1 MADHLTD
8 QEQLEA
14 LRRWWKQYGA
24 PLALALVLGVGGWFG
39 WQQWQQARESRAQA
53 ASLVYEEM
61 MSAVAGAPVEELD
74 EDSLQTVRDRA
85 EQLRTDYGDT
95 QYGALAELML
105 ARLAVARGEFDAAA
119 GRLRTVV
126 ARDDDPELALLARLR
141 LVRVLSALEQYD
153 EALAQATPEA
163 PAQLAAEFA
172 EARGDIH
179 YLRGDLDAAREAYQV
194 AVAAAGGGGN
204 GLLAALLRIKLEQLQ
219 PEPAIVED
227 AS

>member
-24 PLALALVLGVGGWFG
+24 SLALALVLGVGGWFG
-39 WQQWQQARESRAQA
+39 WQQWQQAGESRAQA

-61 MSAVAGAPVEELD
+61 MSAVAGEPVEELD
-74 EDSLQTVRDRA
+74 EAALRTVQDRA
-85 EQLRTDYGDT
+85 EALRADYGDT
-95 QYGALAELML
+95 QYGALAGLML
-105 ARLAVARGEFDAAA
+105 ARLAVARGDFDEAAEL
-119 GRLRTVV
+119 LRAV
-126 ARDDDPELALLARLR
+126 AERDDDPELALLARLR
-141 LVRVLSALEQYD
+141 LVRVLSAQEQYD

-194 AVAAAGGGGN
+194 AVDAAGSGGN

-219 PEPAIVED
+219 PEATVED

>member
-1 MADHLTD
+1 MADHPSD

-24 PLALALVLGVGGWFG
+24 ALALALVLGVGGWFG

-85 EQLRTDYGDT
+85 EQLRADYGDT

-105 ARLAVARGEFDAAA
+105 ARLAVARGDFDAAA
-119 GRLRTVV
+119 ARLRAVV
-126 ARDDDPELALLARLR
+126 ERDDDPELALLARLR
-141 LVRVLSALEQYD
+141 LVRVLSAQEQYD

-194 AVAAAGGGGN
+194 AVDAAGGGGN

-219 PEPAIVED
+219 PAPGAVED